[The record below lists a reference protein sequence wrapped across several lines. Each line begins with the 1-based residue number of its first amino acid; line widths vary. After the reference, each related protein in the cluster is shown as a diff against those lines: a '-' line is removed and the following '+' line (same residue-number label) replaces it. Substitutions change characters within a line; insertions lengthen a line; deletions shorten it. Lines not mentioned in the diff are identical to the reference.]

1 MGEVNKGVK
10 IRSTSYPE
18 KPCKDFAEWADW
30 MIKEYKRRW
39 TDKIR
44 QGYGVGKHRYGR

>member
-18 KPCKDFAEWADW
+18 KPCKDFAEWTEW
-30 MIKEYKRRW
+30 LISERKRRW
-39 TDKIR
+39 KEKMR
-44 QGYGVGKHRYGR
+44 QGYGGSQV